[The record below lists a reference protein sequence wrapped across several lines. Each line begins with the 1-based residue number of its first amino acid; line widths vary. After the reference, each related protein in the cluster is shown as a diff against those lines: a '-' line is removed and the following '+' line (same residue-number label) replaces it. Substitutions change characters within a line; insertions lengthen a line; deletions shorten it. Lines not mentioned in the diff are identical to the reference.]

1 MMFGALLQLSV
12 ERKSG
17 QVQLTLV
24 WNAETMK
31 QALQESS
38 LLVKRLRTGPDRDL
52 LHSIWLNQK
61 PVENEGQSANVI
73 LRMDP
78 SAWRHLY
85 GKPQME
91 ERIGQ
96 ATVALNPQVFR
107 QANLELFDEIVR
119 EVVSQVPVHAKVCE
133 LYAGVGVLGFDVLLA
148 RDKQV
153 EFVRCS
159 DSNPWLEGHFNAS
172 RDFLP
177 EVTTP
182 QLKNRGVFHD
192 EFLTR
197 WLWCP
202 HVRSCGRG

>member
-1 MMFGALLQLSV
+1 
-12 ERKSG
+12 
-17 QVQLTLV
+17 V

-38 LLVKRLRTGPDRDL
+38 LLVKRLRTGLDREL

-61 PVENEGQSANVI
+61 PAESEGQSANVI

-85 GKPQME
+85 GKPHME

-107 QANLELFDEIVR
+107 QANLELFDSVVR
-119 EVVSQVPVHAKVCE
+119 EVVSHLPPNAKVCE
-133 LYAGVGVLGFDVLLA
+133 LYAGVGVLGFNVLLA
-148 RDKQV
+148 RHKQV

-159 DSNPWLEGHFNAS
+159 DSNPWLEDHFNAS
-172 RDFLP
+172 RAFLP
-177 EVTTP
+177 EVTKTP
-182 QLKNRGVFHD
+182 LKNRAFHD
-192 EFLTR
+192 PCLT
-197 WLWCP
+197 C
-202 HVRSCGRG
+202 